1 MSNQLFI
8 SVQQQNFDHSAEYQA
23 LLADNKADGALVCF
37 TGLVRDFNQGEQI
50 LGLTLEHYPGM
61 TEAALTQIAAEAISR
76 WSLGRVRIIHRFGA
90 LDLAEQMCLSG
101 SLALTEKRHFP
112 PASLLWISSKPA
124 RLFGKKSA
132 LKQGSVG
139 CMRKQKTSKL
149 ALVGHDFALS

>member
-90 LDLAEQMCLSG
+90 LDLAEQIVFVGVSSSHREAAFSACQFIMDQLKTR
-101 SLALTEKRHFP
+101 APFWKKERTEAGERWVYVEAKDQQ
-112 PASLLWISSKPA
+112 AGA
-124 RLFGKKSA
+124 RWS
-132 LKQGSVG
+132 
-139 CMRKQKTSKL
+139 
-149 ALVGHDFALS
+149 